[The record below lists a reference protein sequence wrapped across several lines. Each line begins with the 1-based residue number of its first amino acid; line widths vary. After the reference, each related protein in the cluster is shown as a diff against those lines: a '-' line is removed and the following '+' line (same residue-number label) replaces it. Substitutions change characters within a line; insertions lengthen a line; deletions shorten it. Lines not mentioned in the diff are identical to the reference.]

1 MGMKTEDLET
11 EDRRKEERV
20 DVAGLTLL
28 LVDVG

>member
-11 EDRRKEERV
+11 EDRRKEEMV